1 MKSRILVLAA
11 AATLALG
18 ACSTGAPAGGPSEK
32 AAGSG
37 TTKVSVA
44 FYPLE
49 FAVTKAAGD
58 KVKVSSLTLPGTE
71 PHDLE
76 ITPQQTAE
84 LQDADLV
91 VYLKGFQPAVD
102 AAIEQS
108 STKNVLDVSQVVE
121 LHAATEAD
129 HDHNVSPSPSGEA
142 TSTSSEEE
150 GNVHDHDHGTLD
162 PHFWLDPTLEAKVID
177 AVAAELADIDTANA
191 ETFQNNAKAAVAE
204 LTSLDNEY
212 KTGLSTCSVKTI
224 ITSHA
229 AFGYLTERYGLEQVG
244 ISGISPN
251 ERPSP
256 ARIAEVQDLAQKHG
270 VTTIFF
276 ETLSSDADASAVA
289 GDLGLELAVLD
300 PIEGITDTSP
310 GTDYVSVMKS
320 NLEALKKANACS

>member
-1 MKSRILVLAA
+1 M
-11 AATLALG
+11 
-18 ACSTGAPAGGPSEK
+18 
-32 AAGSG
+32 
-37 TTKVSVA
+37 
-44 FYPLE
+44 
-49 FAVTKAAGD
+49 
-58 KVKVSSLTLPGTE
+58 
-71 PHDLE
+71 
-76 ITPQQTAE
+76 
-84 LQDADLV
+84 
-91 VYLKGFQPAVD
+91 
-102 AAIEQS
+102 
-108 STKNVLDVSQVVE
+108 
-121 LHAATEAD
+121 
-129 HDHNVSPSPSGEA
+129 
-142 TSTSSEEE
+142 
-150 GNVHDHDHGTLD
+150 
-162 PHFWLDPTLEAKVID
+162 
-177 AVAAELADIDTANA
+177 
-191 ETFQNNAKAAVAE
+191 
-204 LTSLDNEY
+204 
-212 KTGLSTCSVKTI
+212 KTI